1 MIDFI
6 GIDKVGH
13 IFFYTLLSYLWLQVY
28 HKKQRQIFLINF
40 LCATFGFF
48 IEILQFYL
56 SNGRSFEIADIGA
69 NVTGVFVGYF
79 LFNKFKN

>member
-13 IFFYTLLSYLWLQVY
+13 IFFYTLLSYLWLRIY
-28 HKKQRQIFLINF
+28 HKNQQQIFLVNF
-40 LCATFGFF
+40 LCSTFGFF

-69 NVTGVFVGYF
+69 NITGVFVGYF